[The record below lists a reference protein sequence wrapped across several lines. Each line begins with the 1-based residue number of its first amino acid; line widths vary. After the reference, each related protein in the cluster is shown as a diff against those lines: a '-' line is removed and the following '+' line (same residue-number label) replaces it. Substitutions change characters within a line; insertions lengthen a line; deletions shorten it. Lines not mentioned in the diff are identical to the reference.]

1 MTERL
6 RVVIAEDDDGLA
18 DLIRTTLD
26 GDGRFEVVARA
37 ANGDDAVALAGEHHP
52 DLVLM
57 DIAMP
62 GCNGIEAT
70 RLIHRFDSSQHVVIY
85 TGSDEF
91 GDVIA
96 AEAAGAAGY
105 LHKQALHSPDLP
117 DALLVL
123 HRNFELALPDL
134 D

>member
-1 MTERL
+1 L
-6 RVVIAEDDDGLA
+6 RVVVAEDDDGLA
-18 DLIRTTLD
+18 DLIRTTLNE
-26 GDGRFEVVARA
+26 DGRFEVVARA
-37 ANGDDAVALAGEHHP
+37 SNGDDAVALAAEHHP

-57 DIAMP
+57 DIEMP

-70 RLIHRFDSSQHVVIY
+70 RLIHRFDSGQHVVIY

-91 GDVIA
+91 GKVVE
-96 AEAAGAAGY
+96 AEAAGAVGY
-105 LHKQALHSPDLP
+105 LHKQALNSHDLP

-123 HRNFELALPDL
+123 HRNYELALPDP